1 MSREVHLYVGT
12 TRYQN
17 ITTSVVNNFF
27 QSVTNAGG
35 VCESGQSV
43 WLTIFNSIRRFIW
56 VLRKLGTL
64 RAIQ

>member
-35 VCESGQSV
+35 VCESGQCMV
-43 WLTIFNSIRRFIW
+43 DYLNSIRRFVW